1 MSKAV
6 WFISYKLKK
15 GASVPDFLLAS
26 KKCNDEVLSKK
37 KGVISW
43 QVLVK
48 DDTWVDLVTWKT
60 MEDAKNAEKDD
71 GKPNPVAQEFY
82 SFINFNSL
90 KHQLYSVEKSY

>member
-37 KGVISW
+37 KEFNSW

-48 DDTWVDLVTWKT
+48 DDTWVDLVTWET

-71 GKPNPVAQEFY
+71 GKPNSVAQEFY

-90 KHQLYSVEKSY
+90 KHLLYSVEKSY